1 MASPLVEQL
10 GHEIEVCKN
19 VLDAETDFG
28 AYYRGVTRCGRCD
41 KGICEFDSDCMFF
54 EKSWAEDRLYHATE
68 DYNAVSSFR
77 PVLEDCSKHFS
88 DDEIVR
94 ISTILSSKFVQTFV
108 KDKHE
113 MAKVPTSAELV
124 RSLGFQIGDYIWSRA
139 DERNALGYYTTCECV
154 KDDYDDFICDMCSIK
169 EKIVYFSQ
177 KIDDLT
183 SLVSFIKDHETF
195 DGIISCLVTLIPS
208 MSSQGVQKFFADFV
222 KWQEIEA
229 RNALVIAIIDD
240 DDILVRALD
249 VECESLC
256 AIGGFVVRG
265 FFNDVSVS
273 KPKSR
278 KNRSSPKNIEKLMKQ
293 KDLKEK
299 KRRLPSKTRDSKI
312 NF

>member
-169 EKIVYFSQ
+169 
-177 KIDDLT
+177 
-183 SLVSFIKDHETF
+183 
-195 DGIISCLVTLIPS
+195 
-208 MSSQGVQKFFADFV
+208 
-222 KWQEIEA
+222 WQEIEA